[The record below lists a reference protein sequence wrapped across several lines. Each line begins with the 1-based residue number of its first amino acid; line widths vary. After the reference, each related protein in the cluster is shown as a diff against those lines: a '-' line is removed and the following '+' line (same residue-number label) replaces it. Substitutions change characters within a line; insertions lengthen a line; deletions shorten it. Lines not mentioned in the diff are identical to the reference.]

1 MKVLTGKTPGVHYS
15 LQIKQ
20 SAFKELQRLEKKERV
35 RLVAAIDQLAENPHI
50 GKLLKG
56 EFSGLRRI
64 RSGNYRVIYEINE
77 GEVLILVLRI
87 AHRKE
92 IYR

>member
-1 MKVLTGKTPGVHYS
+1 MKVLIGRKQGVLYS
-15 LQIKQ
+15 LRIKQ
-20 SAFKELQRLEKKERV
+20 SAFKELRRLDKKERV
-35 RLVAAIDQLAENPHI
+35 RIIAAIDQLAKNPHI

-77 GEVLILVLRI
+77 GEVLVLVLRI

>member
-1 MKVLTGKTPGVHYS
+1 MLYS
-15 LQIKQ
+15 LKIKQ
-20 SAFKELQRLEKKERV
+20 SAFKELQKLDKKERIRV
-35 RLVAAIDQLAENPHI
+35 VTAIDQLKENPHI

-56 EFSGLRRI
+56 ELSGLRRI

-87 AHRKE
+87 AHRQQV
-92 IYR
+92 YR